1 MSIFEKASR
10 LQLRFASTKGSLS
23 VEDLWGLSLES
34 LDTLAKAVNK
44 QIKAEEEDSFIGKK
58 SSANSTLDLK
68 LDILKRVIEVKLIE
82 RDAQVDRAA
91 KNAKLSQLKELA
103 LHKANEKL
111 SSLSEEEINKM
122 IKELE
127 E

>member
-1 MSIFEKASR
+1 MSIFEKASS

-68 LDILKRVIEVKLIE
+68 LDILKRVIEVKIIE

-91 KNAKLSQLKELA
+91 KNAKLSQLKALA

-122 IKELE
+122 INELE

>member
-44 QIKAEEEDSFIGKK
+44 QIKAEIKQIASEICQPK
-58 SSANSTLDLK
+58 STIFAIK
-68 LDILKRVIEVKLIE
+68 IP
-82 RDAQVDRAA
+82 
-91 KNAKLSQLKELA
+91 NAKQT
-103 LHKANEKL
+103 ANQN
-111 SSLSEEEINKM
+111 SG
-122 IKELE
+122 
-127 E
+127 

>member
-68 LDILKRVIEVKLIE
+68 LDILKRVIEVKIIE
-82 RDAQVDRAA
+82 RDAQIDRAA
-91 KNAKLSQLKELA
+91 KNAKLSQLKALA
-103 LHKANEKL
+103 LHKTNEKL